1 MIFLNQEM
9 LKFKLTI
16 TLEHNLK
23 VDING
28 QLRKLMMI
36 LKRQKFK
43 RSKKMVSQDFKD
55 LIFVS
60 PKTKNLARQKK

>member
-60 PKTKNLARQKK
+60 QKTKNLARQKK

>member
-28 QLRKLMMI
+28 QLRNLMMI

-43 RSKKMVSQDFKD
+43 RSKKMASQDFKD

-60 PKTKNLARQKK
+60 LKIKNLARQKK